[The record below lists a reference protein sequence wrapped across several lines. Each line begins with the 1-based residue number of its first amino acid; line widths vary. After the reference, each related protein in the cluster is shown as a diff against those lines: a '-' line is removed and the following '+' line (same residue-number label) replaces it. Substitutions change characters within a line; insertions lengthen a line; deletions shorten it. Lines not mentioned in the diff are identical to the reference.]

1 MAKVPPLSTIRR
13 PRPTAPEGTPHTFV
27 ITVIE
32 GPDAGASFKIDAS
45 GPTRVLVGQSP
56 ACVMRL
62 ADPQVSRRHASLAA
76 GDGVL
81 TLIDL
86 GSTNGTTV
94 NGASIREAF
103 LHGGET
109 LRLGSSV
116 LSVQRESAKFAALT
130 DASAFGRTQGTSR
143 AMRKLYP
150 SLNRLAGADDPVLVE
165 GEAGTGKS
173 LLAEDLH
180 LAGAKR
186 EGPFVTLEAST
197 IPTPEIEK
205 TLFGD
210 DGLAKAAQG
219 GTLYIDEIGNL
230 PLEVQTA
237 LVEKLPSW
245 KGNVRLIAATRRDLD
260 RDVAEGR
267 FRDDLF
273 FALVAGR
280 VELPPLREREGDI
293 ALLAAHFW
301 KELSAEKDAAPELP
315 VDFLPR
321 FEHYAWP
328 GNVRELRSAVLARM
342 TLGELGPLYKTG
354 TSSESSSD
362 FTTSILERDL
372 PFSHARELVLRDF
385 ERRYVER
392 ILARHGGNVARAAV
406 ASGVAHRYF
415 QLIRARLK

>member
-13 PRPTAPEGTPHTFV
+13 PRPRAPDGTPDTYV

-32 GPDAGASFKIDAS
+32 GPDAGATFKIDAS

-62 ADPQVSRRHASLAA
+62 SDPQVSRRHASLAA
-76 GDGVL
+76 GEGTL

-94 NGASIREAF
+94 NGAAVREAF
-103 LHGGET
+103 LNGGET
-109 LRLGSSV
+109 LRLGSTV

-130 DASAFGRTQGTSR
+130 DATAFGRTQGTSR

-150 SLNRLAGADDPVLVE
+150 TLHRLAAADDAVLIE
-165 GEAGTGKS
+165 GEAGAGKS

-180 LAGAKR
+180 LAGPKKD
-186 EGPFVTLEAST
+186 GPFVTLEAST
-197 IPTPEIEK
+197 IPITEIEK

-210 DGLAKAAQG
+210 DGLAKSAQG
-219 GTLYIDEIGNL
+219 GTLYIHEIGNL
-230 PLEVQTA
+230 PLEVQAT

-245 KGNVRLIAATRRDLD
+245 KGAVRLIAATRRDLD
-260 RDVAEGR
+260 RDVADGR

-273 FALVAGR
+273 FALVPGR
-280 VELPPLREREGDI
+280 IELPSLREREGDVAI
-293 ALLAAHFW
+293 LAAHFW
-301 KELSAEKDAAPELP
+301 KELSAEKEGSGTDLP

-328 GNVRELRSAVLARM
+328 ANVRELRSAVLARM
-342 TLGELGPLYKTG
+342 TLGELGALYK
-354 TSSESSSD
+354 SSGGADVSD
-362 FTTSILERDL
+362 FTASILERDL

-392 ILARHGGNVARAAV
+392 ILARHGGNVSHAAS
-406 ASGVAHRYF
+406 ASGLAHRYF